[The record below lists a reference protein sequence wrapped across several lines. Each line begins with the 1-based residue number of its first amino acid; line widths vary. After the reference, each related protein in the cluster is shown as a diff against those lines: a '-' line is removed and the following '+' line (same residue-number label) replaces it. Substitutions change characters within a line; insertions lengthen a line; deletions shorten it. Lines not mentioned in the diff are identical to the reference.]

1 MENTYNK
8 LSIKQRQQLGIKY
21 LSPSGKPGQY
31 VSKPQKTNNKNN
43 KLTTTK

>member
-8 LSIKQRQQLGIKY
+8 LSIKQRLQLGIKY

-31 VSKPQKTNNKNN
+31 VSKPHKATNKSNKPP
-43 KLTTTK
+43 TTK